1 MDNLIHSLK
10 LYETY
15 NLEFI
20 LFNAFIA
27 CPLWIKNLL
36 ESIIEMD
43 EMDIKWC
50 LQKMNKNW
58 VCIFLNIEL
67 LKVWKLIET
76 QSYIN
81 FTHSI

>member
-1 MDNLIHSLK
+1 MDSLIHSLK

-43 EMDIKWC
+43 IRC
-50 LQKMNKNW
+50 FY
-58 VCIFLNIEL
+58 FLYFDE
-67 LKVWKLIET
+67 
-76 QSYIN
+76 
-81 FTHSI
+81 